1 MEFESF
7 TKEQIISALKSVR
20 IENADLLNTI
30 SKLKKELKELKGQ
43 MSHFEADRLDRRT
56 VARRST
62 IH

>member
-1 MEFESF
+1 MYEEFSR
-7 TKEQIISALKSVR
+7 EQILSALKALK
-20 IENADLLNTI
+20 IENATHLDTI

-43 MSHFEADRLDRRT
+43 MSHFEFDRLDRRT